1 MRARAAYTAGMQVYV
16 ELAIAENFCMDFTL
30 LACSKFLTKNIC
42 SFRRIAAGS
51 ALGAGFAVVFP
62 LFGLTG
68 AWAVAVKI
76 ASGLALA
83 ALAGR
88 FPSAKAY
95 IKFAAAFLALSFLL
109 GGALIAVFSL
119 TGTEYSADVGYIL
132 SSVPVGIPMFFA
144 IVLALLCRALEK
156 KFIARHKSGTLR
168 CVIYRGDKRV
178 EQYGFFDSGNHVYVS
193 GAPVSVISAAAAAYV
208 VDGSELKESVKVR
221 TVTGE
226 KCMKIFTADKIEIYN
241 GEEAHTINCVKI
253 GISPRG
259 ISRAV
264 LHPDLDTW
272 Q

>member
-1 MRARAAYTAGMQVYV
+1 MSCKISEQAKIGANFKHGENVVIEADVIIGDNVEIGHNVVVRENVHIGDNCKILDGAILGKMPAKASMSATTGAAR
-16 ELAIAENFCMDFTL
+16 ELPSLEIGKAVTV
-30 LACSKFLTKNIC
+30 
-42 SFRRIAAGS
+42 
-51 ALGAGFAVVFP
+51 GAG
-62 LFGLTG
+62 
-68 AWAVAVKI
+68 
-76 ASGLALA
+76 
-83 ALAGR
+83 
-88 FPSAKAY
+88 
-95 IKFAAAFLALSFLL
+95 
-109 GGALIAVFSL
+109 
-119 TGTEYSADVGYIL
+119 
-132 SSVPVGIPMFFA
+132 
-144 IVLALLCRALEK
+144 
-156 KFIARHKSGTLR
+156 